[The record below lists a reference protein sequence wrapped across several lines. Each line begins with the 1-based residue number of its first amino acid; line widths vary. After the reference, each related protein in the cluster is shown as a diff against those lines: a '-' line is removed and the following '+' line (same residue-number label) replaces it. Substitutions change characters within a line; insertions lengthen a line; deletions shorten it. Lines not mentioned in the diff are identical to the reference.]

1 MGALTI
7 QCGTKFLP
15 FLILQILQFFQQS
28 AKISSCKQN
37 KNYRKHFPLK
47 IYSNLNSL
55 HKNTVLTEIV
65 SVTLCLL
72 AHSETKRYTMS
83 YWFYLGYP
91 QLTILSMLGSGHFLK
106 ITKVDS
112 QQEKPICPNRKN

>member
-15 FLILQILQFFQQS
+15 VLILQILRFFQQS

-65 SVTLCLL
+65 SVIMPPCAFRNKAVYNELLVLLRVPPVENIINVGFWTL
-72 AHSETKRYTMS
+72 SE
-83 YWFYLGYP
+83 
-91 QLTILSMLGSGHFLK
+91 
-106 ITKVDS
+106 
-112 QQEKPICPNRKN
+112 NRKS

>member
-15 FLILQILQFFQQS
+15 FLILQILRFFQQS

-72 AHSETKRYTMS
+72 AHSETKRYTDELLVLLRVPPVENIINVGF
-83 YWFYLGYP
+83 W
-91 QLTILSMLGSGHFLK
+91 TLS
-106 ITKVDS
+106 
-112 QQEKPICPNRKN
+112 ENRKS